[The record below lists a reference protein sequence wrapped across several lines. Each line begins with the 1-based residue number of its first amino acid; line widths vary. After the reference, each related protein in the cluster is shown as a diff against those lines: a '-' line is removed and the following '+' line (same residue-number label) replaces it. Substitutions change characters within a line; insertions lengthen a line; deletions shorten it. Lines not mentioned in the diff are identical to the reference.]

1 MATPVDF
8 FSSKQ
13 EHIFFN
19 PRLDM
24 EKQKR
29 ITMAIRAQGEIKDHF
44 WLMSSGTES
53 ARLGK
58 QKMIALS
65 RDAILAAAQ
74 GVVTTFGLV
83 ATDIYLKSIPTFH
96 IGGLSIYAR
105 AHIAGLSVIESHEGF
120 AWSPEKF
127 VELIKSKNVTVSS
140 LVPSQIYDL
149 VEKNISSPPSLRWI
163 FVGGGALSPAIFE
176 RGRELG
182 WPLVLTYGMTETSA
196 MLAHAESFQQGAQ
209 RFPHISQWRAE
220 PNGRLS
226 FKGSSLLTS
235 YLFADA
241 FGQTEI
247 VDPKIQGWYLSDDC
261 GEIRGDRLFLKGR
274 ESEIVK
280 INGETVSLLEIL
292 GLWEEHMRL
301 HSMAVPSVI
310 LPLPEARR
318 GFDLVVVVTK
328 PIAPS
333 LLESFN
339 KKVLPFQRLQRSV
352 QVSAFPLNEMG
363 KVLRHKLAEQIGKT
377 HNLK

>member
-1 MATPVDF
+1 MASPIDF
-8 FSSKQ
+8 FSSQQ

-19 PRLDM
+19 PRLDI
-24 EKQKR
+24 EKQKQ
-29 ITMAIRAQGEIKDHF
+29 ITKAIHGQSEIKDHF

-74 GVVTTFGLV
+74 GVVTTFELV
-83 ATDIYLKSIPTFH
+83 ATDVYLKSIPTFH

-105 AHIAGLSVIESHEGF
+105 AFVAGLSVIESHDGF
-120 AWSPEKF
+120 AWNPDKF

-140 LVPSQIYDL
+140 LVPSQIFDL

-163 FVGGGALSPAIFE
+163 FVGGGALSPAIFA

-196 MLAHAESFQQGAQ
+196 MLAHSESFQQGAQ
-209 RFPHISQWRAE
+209 RFPHISHWREE

-235 YLFADA
+235 YLFADG

-247 VDPKIQGWYLSDDC
+247 VDPKIEGWYLSDDC
-261 GEIRGDRLFLKGR
+261 GAIKEDRLFLKGR

-280 INGETVSLLEIL
+280 INGETVSLLEIQ
-292 GLWEEHMRL
+292 GVWEEHLRL
-301 HSMAVPSVI
+301 NSLKVSSVV
-310 LPLPEARR
+310 LALPEARR
-318 GFDLVVVVTK
+318 GFELVVAVTK
-328 PIAPS
+328 PIPPS
-333 LLESFN
+333 VLESFN
-339 KKVLPFQRLQRSV
+339 KKILPFQRLQRSV

-363 KVLRHKLAEQIGKT
+363 KVLKYKLAEQLSTT